1 MVCARYLLTL
11 CAVFL
16 GLLASADATA
26 QAKSPADCQAA
37 IERAEKRI
45 ADARRRPE
53 YKTEKGRHNLS
64 SADRY
69 VNQARNH
76 AKAGESR
83 NCVTAAQKAGTQL
96 SAR

>member
-1 MVCARYLLTL
+1 MACARYSVVL
-11 CAVFL
+11 CAVCL
-16 GLLASADATA
+16 GLLASAEAPA

-37 IERAEKRI
+37 IERVEKTIAE
-45 ADARRRPE
+45 ARKRPE

-64 SADRY
+64 AADRY

>member
-1 MVCARYLLTL
+1 MVSASYSVVL
-11 CAVFL
+11 CAVSL

-26 QAKSPADCQAA
+26 QAKSPAECEAA
-37 IERAEKRI
+37 IERVEKRI
-45 ADARRRPE
+45 AEARKRPE
-53 YKTEKGRHNLS
+53 YKTEKGRQNLS
-64 SADRY
+64 TADRY